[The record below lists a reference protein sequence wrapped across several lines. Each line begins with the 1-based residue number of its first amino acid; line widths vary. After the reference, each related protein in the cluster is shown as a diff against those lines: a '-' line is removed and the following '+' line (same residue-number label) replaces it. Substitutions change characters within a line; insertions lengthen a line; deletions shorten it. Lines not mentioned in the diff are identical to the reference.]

1 MRVFGVY
8 WLRALSVMCEVAFRA
23 GSHYIEEVQ
32 QSRTS
37 REWSNM
43 IGYEMDSS
51 LADAYNASKTSQ
63 VESFKHGLKI
73 MATFFWLWEFS
84 SGRVF
89 WQPQTLGQET

>member
-23 GSHYIEEVQ
+23 GSHYSEVQ

-51 LADAYNASKTSQ
+51 LVDAYTTSKTSQ
-63 VESFKHGLKI
+63 VESFKHGLKT
-73 MATFFWLWEFS
+73 MATFFGLWEFS
-84 SGRVF
+84 GGRVF
-89 WQPQTLGQET
+89 WQPRTLGQET